1 MTLLRERGLKRLQEH
16 WLNQAESDLQTVL
29 RQDPND
35 AAALHFLGVA
45 RFKLG
50 QREDGIDMI
59 RRALR
64 TEPDRVLAWLDLAVA
79 LRDMGHITPALDA
92 YRHAIDSVSAMR
104 TQSLEPF
111 DNVRFGGSSAYTS
124 YVQLLTVPSRAGAV
138 APLKELEFSVDRGQY
153 SLKFLD
159 YTYRASVRYGGGRP
173 PHAGLFNLIGSER
186 ERYAN
191 FIDEVTRLA
200 DDFAKIPL
208 QGDYSGLEPF
218 WLNTWFPPLDG
229 MALFGMLRRRKPSV
243 FIEIGSGMSTKF
255 ARKAISTFG
264 LETRIISIDPAPRNQ
279 IDVLVDETVPAGLE
293 DVDQKLFSQLQ
304 ANDFLFIDSS
314 HRAFQ
319 NSDVTVFFLEI
330 LPALNASDWR
340 LAALMERAVPS
351 CNCIAVR

>member
-1 MTLLRERGLKRLQEH
+1 M
-16 WLNQAESDLQTVL
+16 
-29 RQDPND
+29 
-35 AAALHFLGVA
+35 
-45 RFKLG
+45 
-50 QREDGIDMI
+50 
-59 RRALR
+59 
-64 TEPDRVLAWLDLAVA
+64 
-79 LRDMGHITPALDA
+79 
-92 YRHAIDSVSAMR
+92 
-104 TQSLEPF
+104 
-111 DNVRFGGSSAYTS
+111 
-124 YVQLLTVPSRAGAV
+124 
-138 APLKELEFSVDRGQY
+138 DRGKY

-255 ARKAISTFG
+255 ARKAISTYG

-319 NSDVTVFFLEI
+319 NSDVTVLFLEI